1 MNGFTTVGISYA
13 CSFTAT
19 PFLPL
24 LISHVGNKWLLVIGG
39 ILNTVFIISFIYPYP
54 ALIYTTSA
62 LSGIAGCFL
71 FVCGASE
78 IGKNS
83 SEEKVDRNTGLW
95 WIGFIAGAL
104 LGNLYVYIA
113 WQGKAYVTQK
123 EQTIL
128 GKVQQIII
136 S

>member
-1 MNGFTTVGISYA
+1 M
-13 CSFTAT
+13 
-19 PFLPL
+19 
-24 LISHVGNKWLLVIGG
+24 
-39 ILNTVFIISFIYPYP
+39 
-54 ALIYTTSA
+54 
-62 LSGIAGCFL
+62 
-71 FVCGASE
+71 CGASE

-113 WQGKAYVTQK
+113 WQGKASVTQK
-123 EQTIL
+123 EQEIL
-128 GKVQQIII
+128 GIGQLLSIYD